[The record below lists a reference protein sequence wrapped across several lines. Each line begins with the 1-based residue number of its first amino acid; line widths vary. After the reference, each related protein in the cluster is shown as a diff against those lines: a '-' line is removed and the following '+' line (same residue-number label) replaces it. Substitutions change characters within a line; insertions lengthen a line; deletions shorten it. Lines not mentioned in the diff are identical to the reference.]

1 MSEVVALLKSRRD
14 ETDGVLGS
22 GGLSTDGTE
31 WGAGQM
37 IEDHALADIR
47 SPDDGGNEDF
57 PARELGEELVVQLGI
72 PLLFGE
78 GGEFERFDGAGQ
90 FRKFRRQ
97 SINEGRRRLP
107 ACGRSGSFLE
117 LWIGRTGHVGCR
129 NPAMSAVR

>member
-1 MSEVVALLKSRRD
+1 MAFLESGGD
-14 ETDGVLGS
+14 ETDGVLRS

-31 WGAGQM
+31 GGAGQM

-57 PARELGEELVVQLGI
+57 SARKLREELVVQLGI
-72 PLLFGE
+72 PLLLKE
-78 GGEFERFDGAGQ
+78 RGEFERFDGAGQ

-117 LWIGRTGHVGCR
+117 LWVGRTGHVGCR